1 MQELLFLAHR
11 IPYPPDKGDKIRSW
25 HFLTHLARRYRV
37 HLGCF
42 VDDPRD
48 WQFRDVLRELCGECC
63 FVRLDPRLATLR
75 SARGLLNGRPLT
87 VPYYFDRR
95 LDRWARDILA
105 RPQVTHS
112 FVYCSAMAQYMTRHD
127 GRRIVADIVDLDSEK
142 WADYARN
149 APRSRRWLYRR
160 EAATLREVECSIA
173 STFDATLL
181 ATEAE
186 ATLLRRAAPEASDRI
201 RCVGNGVDSDYF
213 SPDRHYD
220 NPFQPGVVTLVFSGA
235 MDYPPNADAAIY
247 FADTILPAVRRRLP
261 AARFAVV
268 GSKPRPEVMALA
280 SREGVAVT
288 GRVPD
293 VRPYLAHA
301 SAIVAPLR
309 IARGVQNKVLEGMA
323 MAKPVVA
330 SLTALGGIAAKV
342 GTEILRAETPDEFAD
357 AIYQV
362 VTTERGADIG
372 RNARRRVVAD
382 YSWSASWDRLDDLLE
397 GRPSAGSS
405 DGLHASGG
413 GG

>member
-75 SARGLLNGRPLT
+75 STRGLLSGIPLT

-95 LDRWARDILA
+95 LDRWVRDILA

-112 FVYCSAMAQYMTRHD
+112 FVYCSAMAQYVTRHNKP
-127 GRRIVADIVDLDSEK
+127 GKRRVADIVDLDSEK

-149 APRSRRWLYRR
+149 APRSRRWLYAR
-160 EAATLREVECSIA
+160 EAASLRAVERSIA

-181 ATEAE
+181 ATEVE
-186 ATLLRRAAPEASDRI
+186 ATLLQHDTPAASDRI
-201 RCVGNGVDSDYF
+201 TCVGNGVDSDYF
-213 SPDRHYD
+213 SPDRPYE
-220 NPFQPGVVTLVFSGA
+220 NPFEPGVTLVFSGA
-235 MDYPPNADAAIY
+235 MDYLPNADAAVH
-247 FADTILPAVRRRLP
+247 FAEAILPAVRRRLP
-261 AARFAVV
+261 GARFVVV

-280 SREGVAVT
+280 AGEGITVT

-323 MAKPVVA
+323 MAKPVIA
-330 SLTALGGIAAKV
+330 SPAALGGIAASV
-342 GTEILRAETPDEFAD
+342 GTELLRAETPDEFAD
-357 AIYQV
+357 AIAQA
-362 VTTERGADIG
+362 VTTGSGAEIG
-372 RNARRRVVAD
+372 RNARRRVVAR
-382 YSWSASWDRLDDLLE
+382 YSWSASWDRLDGLLE
-397 GRPSAGSS
+397 GEPAIGIANR
-405 DGLHASGG
+405 GG